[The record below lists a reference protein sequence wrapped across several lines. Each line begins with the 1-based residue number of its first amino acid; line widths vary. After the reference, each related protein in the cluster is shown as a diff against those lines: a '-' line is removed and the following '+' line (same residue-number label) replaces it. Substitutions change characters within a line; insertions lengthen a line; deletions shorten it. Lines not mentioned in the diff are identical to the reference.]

1 MSRIGRK
8 PISIPSNVKVGL
20 TADRVHIE
28 GPKGKL
34 DLCFHPR
41 MKVSLKEDT
50 LVVERPTSI
59 RTDRALHGLTRSLLQ
74 NMVRGVTDGYTKELE
89 IEGIGYRAQVSGRK
103 LVLNLGFSHPIE
115 YLVPEGI
122 EIKTPKPTQISV
134 SGADRQKVGQVAA
147 EIRRFHEPEPYKGKG
162 IRYVGEVIRR
172 KQGKTMA

>member
-20 TADRVHIE
+20 TAERVHIE

-34 DLCFHPR
+34 DFSFHRR
-41 MKVSLKEDT
+41 MKVSLKENT
-50 LVVERPTSI
+50 LVVERPTNI

-74 NMVRGVTDGYTKELE
+74 NMVRGVTEGYTKELE

-103 LVLNLGFSHPIE
+103 LALNLGFSHPIE